1 METEA
6 QAQAPAQETI
16 NESNSEAVNSQD
28 NATLLGSLESVVTEE
43 LGTTDHQPAEKKE
56 DIPESYEFKLPESI
70 SLDPAKLEPLQTL
83 AREAGFT
90 QNIAQSVLD
99 FGLNLVT
106 ETIDSHKK
114 QFNELVEG
122 WKNDSIKALGADY
135 QKEMSF
141 AKRAIDQFMGE
152 DAKNFQSES
161 NELGFGNHPSLVKFM
176 INVGK
181 AISEDSFVNGS
192 KSGVAE
198 KELKDRLFS

>member
-70 SLDPAKLEPLQTL
+70 SLDPAKLETLQTL

>member
-1 METEA
+1 METEV
-6 QAQAPAQETI
+6 QTQEATT

-70 SLDPAKLEPLQTL
+70 SLDPAKLETLQTL

>member
-1 METEA
+1 METE
-6 QAQAPAQETI
+6 AQAPAQETI

-70 SLDPAKLEPLQTL
+70 SLDPAKLETLQTL